1 MEPIVWLIMI
11 AVLLVIEAVPVG
23 LTTIWFAG
31 GALFAALASWL
42 GAGLVVQLLVFLV
55 VSVLLLIFTRPLAIK
70 YLNKGVSNTNVNSLI
85 GKKAVVINEINNL
98 AQTGHV
104 RINDVEWI
112 ARTVTDEETISEKTI
127 VEIVDVQGVKVIVKV
142 YKEV

>member
-1 MEPIVWLIMI
+1 MEPIIWLIMI
-11 AVLLVIEAVPVG
+11 AVLLVIEAVTVG

-31 GALFAALASWL
+31 GALFAALVSWL
-42 GAGLVVQLLVFLV
+42 GAGLVVQLLVFLA
-55 VSVLLLIFTRPLAIK
+55 VSVLLLVFTRPLAIK

-112 ARTVTDEETISEKTI
+112 ARTVTDDETISEKTI
-127 VEIVDVQGVKVIVKV
+127 VEIVEVQGVKVIVKA

>member
-11 AVLLVIEAVPVG
+11 AVLLVIEAVTVG

-31 GALFAALASWL
+31 GALFAALASYL
-42 GAGLVVQLLVFLV
+42 GAGLIAQLLVFLV

-85 GKKAVVINEINNL
+85 GKRAVVIEEINNL

-112 ARTVTDEETISEKTI
+112 ARTVSDDDTIREKTI
-127 VEIVDVQGVKVIVKV
+127 VEIVEVQGVKLIVKT